1 MQTIIDTSNSVT
13 AKLTHSDDSI
23 ICKGSLNDKRLKGT
37 YIPTNA
43 DIVEGD
49 NIETS
54 GMGGI
59 YQKGIVIGKIK
70 EVVNTQNILDRY
82 VWIEP
87 AVDFDKVET
96 VLVITN

>member
-1 MQTIIDTSNSVT
+1 MT

-23 ICKGSLNDKRLKGT
+23 TCKGSLNDKRLKAT
-37 YIPTNA
+37 YIPTDA
-43 DIVEGD
+43 DISEGD

-59 YQKGIVIGKIK
+59 YLKGITIGKVK

-82 VWIEP
+82 AWIEP
-87 AVDFDKVET
+87 AVDFDKLET
-96 VLVITN
+96 VLIITN